1 MPSPQT
7 PRHDP
12 AQTIV
17 IPADR
22 TSRRACL
29 VVLAGIVTAAG
40 LGLADE
46 DSRDAE
52 PGQDELD
59 AVVARLNA
67 METWLNQADEHLASR
82 QRALDA
88 ADHRIADHARR
99 VRDLRSQVADLE
111 AVQQRNV
118 AERDRLAAESGRL
131 AALLAGHLRMAWRL
145 SGRDVVKQVLNQE
158 SPANADRLMRYHGLL
173 AKARAA
179 DLAALKDLHVALT
192 DSNARLADEREA
204 LTVAQAALDQGRG
217 TLLDE
222 RREQRRLLAGFKS
235 KVLVKKRE
243 RDNLAADRERLEAL
257 LREVVPRTVL
267 ATGARHDQGSLLWP
281 VPGRLVHRFGDS
293 RARGRMRWQG
303 VYLSA
308 PLGTNVIAVASG
320 TVAFADWL
328 RGFGMLAIIDHGDA
342 TMSLYGHADTLY
354 KKVGDRVEGGEPI
367 ASVGQSGSVTEVGVY
382 FEIRRDGVP
391 VDPQAWLQTRPG
403 AASR

>member
-1 MPSPQT
+1 MT
-7 PRHDP
+7 
-12 AQTIV
+12 
-17 IPADR
+17 PADR
-22 TSRRACL
+22 TRRRAC
-29 VVLAGIVTAAG
+29 VAVLAGTVTAAV
-40 LGLADE
+40 LGLAAE
-46 DSRDAE
+46 DRRDAE
-52 PGQDELD
+52 PGQDELA

-67 METWLNQADEHLASR
+67 MEAWLSQADEHLASQ

-88 ADHRIADHARR
+88 TDHRIADHARR
-99 VRDLRSQVADLE
+99 VRNLRSQIADLE
-111 AVQQRNV
+111 AAQQRNV
-118 AERDRLAAESGRL
+118 AERDRLAAESARL
-131 AALLAGHLRMAWRL
+131 ATRLAGHLRMAWRL

-158 SPANADRLMRYHGLL
+158 SPGDADRLMRYHGFL
-173 AKARAA
+173 AKARAT
-179 DLAALKDLHVALT
+179 DLAALKDLHVALI
-192 DSNARLADEREA
+192 DSDARLADEREA

-235 KVLVKKRE
+235 EVLVKRRE
-243 RDNLAADRERLEAL
+243 RDTLAADRKRLEAL
-257 LREVVPRTVL
+257 LREVGRQSAL
-267 ATGARHDQGSLLWP
+267 AAGAGHDQGSLLWP

-293 RARGRMRWQG
+293 RAGGRMRWQG

-354 KKVGDRVEGGEPI
+354 KKAGDRVEGGEAI
-367 ASVGQSGSVTEVGVY
+367 ASVGQSGSVDEVGVY

-403 AASR
+403 AASP

>member
-1 MPSPQT
+1 MT
-7 PRHDP
+7 
-12 AQTIV
+12 
-17 IPADR
+17 PADR
-22 TSRRACL
+22 TRRRGYPA
-29 VVLAGIVTAAG
+29 VLAGIVTAAG
-40 LGLADE
+40 LALAAE

-52 PGQDELD
+52 PGQDELE

-67 METWLNQADEHLASR
+67 MEAWLNQADEHLASQ

-88 ADHRIADHARR
+88 TDHRIADHARR
-99 VRDLRSQVADLE
+99 VRNLKSQVADLE

-118 AERDRLAAESGRL
+118 AERDRLAAESTRL
-131 AALLAGHLRMAWRL
+131 VGLLAGHLRMAWRL

-158 SPANADRLMRYHGLL
+158 SPADTDRLMRYHGLL
-173 AKARAA
+173 AKARAT
-179 DLAALKDLHVALT
+179 DLAALKDLHVALA
-192 DSNARLADEREA
+192 DNDARLADEREA

-222 RREQRRLLAGFKS
+222 RREQRRLLDDFKS
-235 KVLVKKRE
+235 EVLVKRRE
-243 RDNLAADRERLEAL
+243 RDTLAADRKRLEAL
-257 LREVVPRTVL
+257 LREVAPRT
-267 ATGARHDQGSLLWP
+267 ARAAGARHDQGSLLWP

-293 RARGRMRWQG
+293 RAGGRMRWQG

-308 PLGTNVIAVASG
+308 PLGTDVIAVASG

-403 AASR
+403 AASP

>member
-1 MPSPQT
+1 M
-7 PRHDP
+7 
-12 AQTIV
+12 A
-17 IPADR
+17 
-22 TSRRACL
+22 
-29 VVLAGIVTAAG
+29 VLAGITAAAV
-40 LGLADE
+40 LGLAAE

-52 PGQDELD
+52 PGQNDLE

-67 METWLNQADEHLASR
+67 MEAWLSQADEHLASQ

-88 ADHRIADHARR
+88 TDLRIADHARR
-99 VRDLRSQVADLE
+99 VRTLRTQVADLE

-118 AERDRLAAESGRL
+118 VERDRLAAESARL
-131 AALLAGHLRMAWRL
+131 AARLAGHLRMAWRL

-158 SPANADRLMRYHGLL
+158 NPADAERLMRYHGLL
-173 AKARAA
+173 AKARAT
-179 DLAALKDLHVALT
+179 DLAALKDSQVALT
-192 DSNARLADEREA
+192 DSDARLADEREA
-204 LTVAQAALDQGRG
+204 LNVAQAALDQGRG

-235 KVLVKKRE
+235 EVLVKRRE
-243 RDNLAADRERLEAL
+243 RDTLAADRKRLETL
-257 LREVVPRTVL
+257 LREVARQTAL
-267 ATGARHDQGSLLWP
+267 ATGTRHDQGSLLWP

-293 RARGRMRWQG
+293 RAGGRMRWQG

-308 PLGTNVIAVASG
+308 PLGTNVVAVASG

-328 RGFGMLAIIDHGDA
+328 RGFGMLAIVDHGDA

-354 KKVGDRVEGGEPI
+354 KTAGDRVEGGEPI
-367 ASVGQSGSVTEVGVY
+367 ASVGQSGSVNEVGVY

-403 AASR
+403 ARP